1 MAQQIRMRD
10 LFYIYENSGEKI
22 VALRGLD
29 LTVELGECLAIRG
42 PNGSGKS
49 TLVKLLT
56 GYQAP
61 TAGAI
66 YIDGLDIAT
75 IDSIRLRREFV
86 ASVDQAGNLIRELT
100 VLENLEVA
108 LSLAGS
114 AEAATTAA
122 RMLEEHDSSHLA
134 AKYPHQLSAGER
146 QYLSL
151 LAAIATDPKVLVADE
166 PSAELDDAAARVIY
180 NLLAEL
186 SKTKIVILV
195 THDPRAEEYATRTVR
210 IREGRISEEWM
221 AGEPEQSVIDEF
233 GWTRVRESLPEIP
246 VRSAGSGAKSEE
258 ALLRVK
264 DLDLTY
270 GERKVFSE
278 LSFTA
283 FAGQLVVLDS
293 TNSTKS
299 GKSSLLRILAGLQDP
314 TAGEVR
320 IAEEIVGGLD
330 REARAEFRSRTLS
343 YLPQR
348 GNALQ
353 LVTLGEYLHNSGIFL
368 PGALGARTNTPLGNF
383 SGGERARIELMRI
396 IAKGRSI
403 LLLDEPTSQ
412 MDDKRSLEMVD
423 ALFSYLG
430 RGGLVVASTRN
441 EILLQV
447 ADLTIELS

>member
-1 MAQQIRMRD
+1 M
-10 LFYIYENSGEKI
+10 
-22 VALRGLD
+22 
-29 LTVELGECLAIRG
+29 
-42 PNGSGKS
+42 
-49 TLVKLLT
+49 
-56 GYQAP
+56 
-61 TAGAI
+61 
-66 YIDGLDIAT
+66 
-75 IDSIRLRREFV
+75 
-86 ASVDQAGNLIRELT
+86 
-100 VLENLEVA
+100 
-108 LSLAGS
+108 
-114 AEAATTAA
+114 
-122 RMLEEHDSSHLA
+122 
-134 AKYPHQLSAGER
+134 
-146 QYLSL
+146 
-151 LAAIATDPKVLVADE
+151 
-166 PSAELDDAAARVIY
+166 
-180 NLLAEL
+180 
-186 SKTKIVILV
+186 

-210 IREGRISEEWM
+210 IREGRISEEWI

-233 GWTRVRESLPEIP
+233 GWTRVRESVPEIP
-246 VRSAGSGAKSEE
+246 LRSVGSGKKSEE
-258 ALLRVK
+258 ALLHVT
-264 DLDLTY
+264 DLALTY
-270 GERKVFSE
+270 GDRKVFSG

-283 FAGQLVVLDS
+283 FAGQLVVFDS

-314 TAGEVR
+314 TAGEVH

-396 IAKGRSI
+396 IAQGRSI

-412 MDDKRSLEMVD
+412 MDDKRSLEAVD

-441 EILLQV
+441 EILLQA